1 MLLVKSVF
9 FVHAAG
15 TRHLVLRDPACY
27 DAIVSYEQALVREAL
42 RLNARYV
49 HEVVE
54 HFGLCPWAERA
65 RREGRVK
72 TLVLLQD
79 SPTLFEP
86 SLSSM
91 AELAADET
99 VEIAMLVYPRIVLG
113 RLDFEHFARQLRQL
127 DAQRY
132 EVSSIPLAM
141 AAFHPD
147 AAPDMTDAERLIPFL
162 RRTPDPTLQ
171 LVRYSVIERARG
183 QFSEGTEFFQAGL
196 HDLDRLEKK
205 PIRLREQIAL
215 NNLSSIREAGL
226 ETFEAV
232 LSDIRRD
239 RDRTYQ
245 ALAAGS
251 APGML

>member
-1 MLLVKSVF
+1 M
-9 FVHAAG
+9 
-15 TRHLVLRDPACY
+15 
-27 DAIVSYEQALVREAL
+27 SYEQALVSEAL

-49 HEVVE
+49 NEVVE
-54 HFGLCPWAERA
+54 GFGLCPWAERA
-65 RREGRVK
+65 LREGRVK

-99 VEIAMLVYPRIVLG
+99 VEVAMLVYPRLELG

-127 DAQRY
+127 DAERY
-132 EVSSIPLAM
+132 EVSCIPLAM

-147 AAPDMTDAERLIPFL
+147 AAPDTTEAERLIPFL

-171 LVRYSVIERARG
+171 LVRYSVIEHARG
-183 QFSEGTEFFQAGL
+183 QFSEGTEFYQPGL
-196 HDLDRLEKK
+196 HVLERLEKK

-215 NNLSSIREAGL
+215 NNMESVLEAGL
-226 ETFEAV
+226 DRFEAV
-232 LSDIRRD
+232 VSDIRRD
-239 RDRTYQ
+239 RDQSYR
-245 ALAAGS
+245 ALAAGL
-251 APGML
+251 PGML

>member
-1 MLLVKSVF
+1 M
-9 FVHAAG
+9 
-15 TRHLVLRDPACY
+15 
-27 DAIVSYEQALVREAL
+27 SYEQALAREAL

-49 HEVVE
+49 SEVVE
-54 HFGLCPWAERA
+54 RFGLCPWAERA

-99 VEIAMLVYPRIVLG
+99 VEVAMLVYPRLDLG
-113 RLDFEHFARQLRQL
+113 RLDFEHFGRQLRQL

-141 AAFHPD
+141 ATFHPD
-147 AAPDMTDAERLIPFL
+147 ASPDMTDAERLIPFL
-162 RRTPDPTLQ
+162 RRTPDPTIQ

-183 QFSEGTEFFQAGL
+183 QFSEGTEFYHPGL

-215 NNLSSIREAGL
+215 NNLESVREAGL
-226 ETFEAV
+226 EAFEAV

-239 RDRTYQ
+239 RDETYG
-245 ALAAGS
+245 ALAARP

>member
-1 MLLVKSVF
+1 MLF
-9 FVHAAG
+9 M
-15 TRHLVLRDPACY
+15 
-27 DAIVSYEQALVREAL
+27 SYEQALVHEAL

-49 HEVVE
+49 SEVVE
-54 HFGLCPWAERA
+54 HFGLCPWAALA

-86 SLSSM
+86 SLSHM
-91 AELAADET
+91 AELAADES
-99 VEIAMLVYPRIVLG
+99 VEIAMLVYPRLELG

-132 EVSSIPLAM
+132 DASSIPLAM

-147 AAPDMTDAERLIPFL
+147 AAPDTSDAERLIPFL

-171 LVRYSVIERARG
+171 LVRYSVIEGARG
-183 QFSEGTEFFQAGL
+183 QFSEGTEFFDTAL
-196 HDLDRLEKK
+196 HGVYRPEKK
-205 PIRLREQIAL
+205 PISLREQIAL
-215 NNLSSIREAGL
+215 NNLESVREAGL
-226 ETFEAV
+226 QAFEAV

-245 ALAAGS
+245 ALAAG
-251 APGML
+251 APTGML

>member
-1 MLLVKSVF
+1 MHF
-9 FVHAAG
+9 M
-15 TRHLVLRDPACY
+15 
-27 DAIVSYEQALVREAL
+27 SYEQALAREAL

-49 HEVVE
+49 SEVVE
-54 HFGLCPWAERA
+54 RFGLCPWAERA

-99 VEIAMLVYPRIVLG
+99 VEIAMLVYPRLTLG

-132 EVSSIPLAM
+132 DVSCIPLAM

-147 AAPDMTDAERLIPFL
+147 AAPDMSDAERLIPFL

-171 LVRYSVIERARG
+171 LVRYAVIERARG

-196 HDLDRLEKK
+196 HDVDRPEKK
-205 PIRLREQIAL
+205 PIRLREQIAR
-215 NNLSSIREAGL
+215 NNLESVRDAGL
-226 ETFEAV
+226 VTFEAV

-239 RDRTYQ
+239 RDQTYR

-251 APGML
+251 AAGML

>member
-1 MLLVKSVF
+1 MS
-9 FVHAAG
+9 HE
-15 TRHLVLRDPACY
+15 H
-27 DAIVSYEQALVREAL
+27 ALVREAL
-42 RLNARYV
+42 RLSERYV
-49 HEVVE
+49 IEVVE
-54 HFGLCPWAERA
+54 RFGLCPWAERA

-99 VEIAMLVYPRIVLG
+99 VEVAMLVYPRLELG
-113 RLDFEHFARQLRQL
+113 RLDFEHFARQVRQL

-147 AAPDMTDAERLIPFL
+147 AAPDTTDAERLIPFL

-183 QFSEGTEFFQAGL
+183 QFSEGTEFFQPGI
-196 HDLDRLEKK
+196 HDLERLEKK

-215 NNLSSIREAGL
+215 TNLESVLEAGIPN
-226 ETFEAV
+226 FEAV

-239 RDRTYQ
+239 RDQTYR
-245 ALAAGS
+245 ALAAGP
-251 APGML
+251 APSML

>member
-1 MLLVKSVF
+1 MHF
-9 FVHAAG
+9 M
-15 TRHLVLRDPACY
+15 
-27 DAIVSYEQALVREAL
+27 SYEQALIREAL

-54 HFGLCPWAERA
+54 RFGLCPWAERA
-65 RREGRVK
+65 LREGRVK

-99 VEIAMLVYPRIVLG
+99 VEVAMLVYPRLDLG

-132 EVSSIPLAM
+132 DVSSIPLAM

-147 AAPDMTDAERLIPFL
+147 ASPDMTDAERLIPFL

-183 QFSEGTEFFQAGL
+183 QFSEGTEFYKAGL

-215 NNLSSIREAGL
+215 NNLQSVREAGL
-226 ETFEAV
+226 EAFEAV

-239 RDRTYQ
+239 RDRTYR
-245 ALAAGS
+245 ALAES
-251 APGML
+251 PAPGML

>member
-1 MLLVKSVF
+1 MS
-9 FVHAAG
+9 
-15 TRHLVLRDPACY
+15 Y
-27 DAIVSYEQALVREAL
+27 DEALVSEAL

-49 HEVVE
+49 SEVVE

-91 AELAADET
+91 AALAGDET
-99 VEIAMLVYPRIVLG
+99 VAIAMLVYPRLELG

-183 QFSEGTEFFQAGL
+183 QFSEGTEFYEPGL
-196 HDLDRLEKK
+196 HTLDLPEKK

-215 NNLSSIREAGL
+215 TNLESVREAGL
-226 ETFEAV
+226 ASFEAV

-239 RDRTYQ
+239 RDRSYR
-245 ALAAGS
+245 ALADRLG
-251 APGML
+251 PGML